1 MNQPPFHLNY
11 HQATFD
17 LLDTLPVVSPQ
28 ALETLERLEQKW
40 HIRLPAGRDWLERY
54 PSYPASEESLL
65 LRWLRL
71 AGRVVAVDV
80 RAAAIF
86 CAFVFAGVVGAV
98 AL

>member
-1 MNQPPFHLNY
+1 MWTMY
-11 HQATFD
+11 HHD
-17 LLDTLPVVSPQ
+17 SL
-28 ALETLERLEQKW
+28 W
-40 HIRLPAGRDWLERY
+40 HIHLPAGRNWLERY

-71 AGRVVAVDV
+71 AGRVVAGDV
-80 RAAAIF
+80 RAAAVF